1 MDKILSQRE
10 LDYLINNKKDGI
22 LKCFMELPFGEII
35 TFNIKRTNNGD
46 YFVHYENPDFSEV
59 IFHELL
65 TVSLPI
71 GYALQHKTLYNYN
84 I

>member
-1 MDKILSQRE
+1 MEKILSQKQ
-10 LDYLINNKKDGI
+10 LDNLIDNRKDKI
-22 LKCFMELPFGEII
+22 LKCLIELPFGEII
-35 TFNIKRTNNGD
+35 TFTIKRTNDGD
-46 YFVHYENPDFSEV
+46 YFVSYKPSDFSEV

-65 TVSLPI
+65 TGSLPI